1 VVITHGHG
9 MRRAESARRIAVGTP
24 LTSCGRRLRR
34 AKLVRRGAVG
44 IVAAIA
50 LLALVAG
57 SALASS
63 AKEDDAVTAIARS
76 GHTLPENPMLHGGD
90 RVVVTATGFA
100 SGADVTVGLVGVR
113 LFGHIPADRRGR
125 VVYAYTIPTSIGS
138 GQHSLIFSGLAMST
152 SGGNLSSAPSSATKA
167 PAPFI
172 VTVPLTEQWKF
183 RTAGKPSQLPSLGV
197 SGTGAHR
204 GHDHGRGPTAFT
216 GFDALGVVIV
226 GLAAVAGGVGLV
238 RAGSRRRRGIGSR
251 TH

>member
-1 VVITHGHG
+1 L
-9 MRRAESARRIAVGTP
+9 A
-24 LTSCGRRLRR
+24 
-34 AKLVRRGAVG
+34 RGATVG
-44 IVAAIA
+44 FVVLIA
-50 LLALVAG
+50 LLVLLAG

-63 AKEDDAVTAIARS
+63 PKDDDAVTAIDARS

-90 RVVVTATGFA
+90 RVVVTATRFA
-100 SGADVTVGLVGVR
+100 SGADVTVGLVGLR
-113 LFGHIPADRRGR
+113 LFGHVSADQRGR

-152 SGGNLSSAPSSATKA
+152 SGGNPSSAPSSATKA

-183 RTAGKPSQLPSLGV
+183 RTPGKPSQSPSLGV

-204 GHDHGRGPTAFT
+204 GHDHGDGPTALT
-216 GFDALGVVIV
+216 GFDALGLVIV

-238 RAGSRRRRGIGSR
+238 RAGTRRRRAIGSR